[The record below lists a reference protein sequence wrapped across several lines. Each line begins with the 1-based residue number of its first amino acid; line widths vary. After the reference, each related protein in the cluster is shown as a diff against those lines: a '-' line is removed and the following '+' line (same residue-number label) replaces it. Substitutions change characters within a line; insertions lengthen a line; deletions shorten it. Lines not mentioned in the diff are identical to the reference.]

1 MKNRFPLYRRNIMQ
15 GETVFMQKKRNKKMG
30 KRSYSKQI
38 RLLIYAGIV
47 ICAAAAAFCAWKIGR
62 FKAEKNSEP
71 AAAVEQTQEV
81 QAETVQET
89 ADTNEEQRDKRP
101 ADWVN
106 PLPKPQIEEEFLTP
120 NEYSRP
126 QEKLEAVTEIFIHYT
141 ANPGTTALQNR
152 SYFENLGS
160 TGETSAS
167 AHYVIGYEG
176 EIIQCL
182 PLKEIGYA
190 VKEHNYNS
198 VSIECCYLDESGVFT
213 EATRQSLIELTAWL
227 LMEYDL
233 GIFDVKRHF
242 DAGGKPCPVYY
253 VENPDEWEYLL
264 ADIDI
269 YLENT
274 LIGNKDFEY
283 ME

>member
-1 MKNRFPLYRRNIMQ
+1 M
-15 GETVFMQKKRNKKMG
+15 
-30 KRSYSKQI
+30 
-38 RLLIYAGIV
+38 
-47 ICAAAAAFCAWKIGR
+47 
-62 FKAEKNSEP
+62 
-71 AAAVEQTQEV
+71 
-81 QAETVQET
+81 
-89 ADTNEEQRDKRP
+89 
-101 ADWVN
+101 
-106 PLPKPQIEEEFLTP
+106 
-120 NEYSRP
+120 
-126 QEKLEAVTEIFIHYT
+126 
-141 ANPGTTALQNR
+141 
-152 SYFENLGS
+152 
-160 TGETSAS
+160 
-167 AHYVIGYEG
+167 
-176 EIIQCL
+176 
-182 PLKEIGYA
+182 
-190 VKEHNYNS
+190 KEHNYNS